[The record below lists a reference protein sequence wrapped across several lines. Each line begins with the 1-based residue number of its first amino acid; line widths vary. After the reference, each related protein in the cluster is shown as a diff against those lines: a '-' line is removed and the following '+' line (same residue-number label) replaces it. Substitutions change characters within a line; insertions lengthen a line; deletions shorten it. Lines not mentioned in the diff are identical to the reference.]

1 MTKVF
6 LSGFKAGKHRYE
18 HTIET
23 ETDETFIRTV
33 ETDEKIYNCNA
44 GGWTYNCYGTIAGR
58 FRKMDS
64 GCYYYQTVDQSTRL
78 NTKFKDRLE
87 AERDVFEV
95 LLSFGHRE

>member
-6 LSGFKAGKHRYE
+6 LSGFKAGNQRYE
-18 HTIET
+18 HT
-23 ETDETFIRTV
+23 TDEGETFIHSV
-33 ETDEKIYNCNA
+33 ETDQRIYRCNA
-44 GGWTYNCYGTIAGR
+44 GGWTYNRHGAIAGR
-58 FRKMDS
+58 FRKADS

-95 LLSFGHRE
+95 LLSFGYRE